1 MAKTNIYGLI
11 VEIFATLIGV
21 AMIVVGCV
29 LYLPITDMVTFLIF
43 IIGGGL
49 FVLCG
54 IVLIIFDFKK
64 NKKAAEE
71 AI

>member
-1 MAKTNIYGLI
+1 MAKNIYGLI

-21 AMIVVGCV
+21 AMIVVGIV
-29 LYLPITDMVTFLIF
+29 LYLPPAAELATFLIL

-54 IVLIIFDFKK
+54 IVLLIFDLKR
-64 NKKAAEE
+64 NKKEVE
-71 AI
+71 A

>member
-11 VEIFATLIGV
+11 VEIFASLIGV
-21 AMIVVGCV
+21 AMIVVGII
-29 LYLPITDMVTFLIF
+29 LYPPSTDLVTFLIF

-54 IVLIIFDFKK
+54 IILIIFDIKK
-64 NKKAAEE
+64 KKEAEV
-71 AI
+71 

>member
-1 MAKTNIYGLI
+1 LAKNIYGLI

-21 AMIVVGCV
+21 AMIVVGIV
-29 LYLPITDMVTFLIF
+29 LYLPPAAELATFLIL

-54 IVLIIFDFKK
+54 IVLLIFDLKR
-64 NKKAAEE
+64 NKKEVE
-71 AI
+71 A